1 MNNTSYLGK
10 DNTPA
15 ISKAMRHY
23 IFAFVQ
29 DSINQPD
36 NFERNKEWLK
46 GYCKNE
52 RINYPELESDLKVF
66 FELLEEYCKNG
77 TPTLYRFLKLQS
89 QKCFI
94 DEERFDLL
102 KIIPGEHDSTMT
114 EIQNSSAHRQDKNTN
129 SSSEGSGIV
138 GGHIIGL

>member
-1 MNNTSYLGK
+1 MNNTSDLGK
-10 DNTPA
+10 DNTPT
-15 ISKAMRHY
+15 ISKAMRHF

-36 NFERNKEWLK
+36 NFERNKKWLK

-52 RINYPELESDLKVF
+52 KLNYPELESNLNVF
-66 FELLEEYCKNG
+66 FELLEEYCRNG
-77 TPTLYRFLKLQS
+77 TPVLYRFLKLQS
-89 QKCFI
+89 QNCFI

-102 KIIPGEHDSTMT
+102 KIIPGEHDSIA
-114 EIQNSSAHRQDKNTN
+114 EIQNSSAYCHDKNTN
-129 SSSEGSGIV
+129 SSSEDSGIV

>member
-1 MNNTSYLGK
+1 MNKTSDLGK

-36 NFERNKEWLK
+36 NFETNKKWLK

-52 RINYPELESDLKVF
+52 EINYPELESDLNVF
-66 FELLEEYCKNG
+66 FELLEEYCRKG
-77 TPTLYRFLKLQS
+77 TPVLYRCLKLQS

-102 KIIPGEHDSTMT
+102 KIIPDVHDSMT
-114 EIQNSSAHRQDKNTN
+114 EIQNSSARCQDKNTN